1 MAKKYNAVT
10 GVDEFYYGVLNADE
24 SGIDG
29 EAPERIK
36 FLQNISVE
44 APQEIARAYGDN
56 VVAELATSNQPV
68 TVSSQF
74 HKLPAE
80 DLNTLLGLESTESG
94 LSAYGGTDNPPYVA
108 CVFAKTH
115 EDGSKE
121 WVGLTKGKF
130 MKPSQES
137 NTKEDS
143 VEFGNDTIEAEFIDR
158 DVAGFT
164 DAKSVIFGRDESG
177 STSVRDEL
185 FQSVFGAAHPD
196 GSATP

>member
-1 MAKKYNAVT
+1 
-10 GVDEFYYGVLNADE
+10 
-24 SGIDG
+24 
-29 EAPERIK
+29 
-36 FLQNISVE
+36 
-44 APQEIARAYGDN
+44 
-56 VVAELATSNQPV
+56 
-68 TVSSQF
+68 
-74 HKLPAE
+74 
-80 DLNTLLGLESTESG
+80 
-94 LSAYGGTDNPPYVA
+94 
-108 CVFAKTH
+108 
-115 EDGSKE
+115 
-121 WVGLTKGKF
+121 

-196 GSATP
+196 GPATP